1 METIK
6 NIAAIIGCILST
18 ISLITLCT
26 KGGRAFVHGFFKRNT
41 KEIQDEN
48 ERQTSDIQQIKKTL
62 DLMLSKFAGLE
73 EVSMQQCRDTIKTIY
88 YKYHKDKRIPLYER
102 KTADRTYQIYTTI
115 FHGNSY
121 AALLYKEICKWEID
135 TISYQD
141 LIDEE

>member
-1 METIK
+1 MEIIK
-6 NIAAIIGCILST
+6 NIAAIVGCILSI

-26 KGGRAFVHGFFKRNT
+26 KGGRAFIRGFFRRNT

-48 ERQTSDIQQIKKTL
+48 KRQTADIQHIKKTL
-62 DLMLSKFAGLE
+62 ELMLNKFAGLE

-88 YKYHKDKRIPLYER
+88 YKYQKDKRIPLYER
-102 KTADRTYQIYTTI
+102 KTADKTYHIYKTI

-121 AALLYKEICKWEID
+121 ASLLYKEICKWEID